1 MNPLQ
6 TAITALSV
14 GSLYALAALG
24 IGLLFGVLRLINF
37 AQGAF
42 ITIGA
47 FALLKAQEADAAK
60 TAQSAVMYVNHP
72 SGAKK
77 CSGCKF
83 YIAAKGKGNGA
94 CQIVAGSISPNGY
107 CVAYAAK

>member
-1 MNPLQ
+1 MNIVENEKM
-6 TAITALSV
+6 TR
-14 GSLYALAALG
+14 GSLLQKLAVAP
-24 IGLLFGVLRLINF
+24 I
-37 AQGAF
+37 A
-42 ITIGA
+42 IGA

>member
-1 MNPLQ
+1 MSYTESKNIVENEKM
-6 TAITALSV
+6 TR
-14 GSLYALAALG
+14 GSLLQKLAVAP
-24 IGLLFGVLRLINF
+24 I
-37 AQGAF
+37 A
-42 ITIGA
+42 IGA

-72 SGAKK
+72 SGSKK

-83 YIAAKGKGNGA
+83 YQAAKGKGNGA